1 MDSQASL
8 VQNREMLA
16 HFRGAAARQDGD
28 DFLLRIEA
36 LLTAEGLAIERGV
49 HGSYQR
55 MADEL
60 HGDSGIGVKL
70 FFEWK
75 YAECLREAAADYA
88 DTPGSPGPELRA
100 DVVDVFNATALEFAG
115 EAEEEAGEIG
125 EDGEGG
131 RAAFG
136 FGDEVTHGASERRQ

>member
-1 MDSQASL
+1 
-8 VQNREMLA
+8 
-16 HFRGAAARQDGD
+16 
-28 DFLLRIEA
+28 
-36 LLTAEGLAIERGV
+36 
-49 HGSYQR
+49 

-115 EAEEEAGEIG
+115 EAQVEAGNIG

-131 RAAFG
+131 FAPLGLGDQMAHGAHERRKMAEDFGDAYDGDFGIIGDDVDSSGAHLRAAHTEDFHSG
-136 FGDEVTHGASERRQ
+136 TLL